1 MADRP
6 RPRQAAHPT
15 PLTYLKVAAILAVL
29 TAVEVA
35 VFYIE
40 VLEPAFLPI
49 FLILSVAKF
58 ILVIMF
64 YMHLKFD
71 SRFFSWVFVG
81 GLILAI
87 AVAVALMSLFQ
98 VLSAVANPDPGEEPV
113 FVESRPAPEVEEPVP
128 EVEEPGPEA
137 EGPGPEIDEPGPGAE
152 EPGPEVVEPTA
163 PSPAEPSPAD
173 LSAMGR
179 ELFLNVPDS
188 VGVQPLWCQLCHQID
203 GIAVGLIG
211 PDLTHIATDAGGR
224 IPGMSAEAYIR
235 ESIKNP
241 EDFIASGVER
251 STAGLMTNSITTGL
265 TDEQVDALVAFLL
278 EQE

>member
-6 RPRQAAHPT
+6 RPRQGAHPT
-15 PLTYLKVAAILAVL
+15 PLTYLKVAIILAAL

-71 SRFFSWVFVG
+71 SRLFSWVFVG

-98 VLSAVANPDPGEEPV
+98 VLSAVANPEPGEPTL
-113 FVESRPAPEVEEPVP
+113 VESRPAPEVEEPVP
-128 EVEEPGPEA
+128 EIEEPAPEVEEPGPEA
-137 EGPGPEIDEPGPGAE
+137 EGPEVGEP
-152 EPGPEVVEPTA
+152 EPTA
-163 PSPAEPSPAD
+163 PSPAGPPSED

-179 ELFLNVPDS
+179 EIFLNVPDNA
-188 VGVQPLWCQLCHQID
+188 GAQPLWCNLCHQIE
-203 GIAVGLIG
+203 GLAVGQIG
-211 PDLTHIATDAGGR
+211 PDLTHIAADAGGR
-224 IPGMSAEAYIR
+224 RPGMSAEAYIR
-235 ESIKNP
+235 SSIKTP
-241 EDFIASGVER
+241 EAFVPSGVER
-251 STAGLMTNSITTGL
+251 STAGLMTDSITAGL